1 MFANGYQ
8 TALLRIVIT
17 AILSGIIG
25 LERER
30 RNQPAGFRT
39 HIILGIGSVLTMLVS
54 TYMADIY
61 PQHTNDPAR
70 IAAQVVTGVG
80 FLGAGAILRFGAN
93 VKGLTTAA
101 SLWTTAVIGLA
112 IGCGFYFGGIVAT
125 FIIVVALTLLNKVEK
140 YLLGSKGDKSLILS
154 AIESSNLLGEIEEA
168 LASEG
173 ISILNIK
180 LSKNIISKE
189 VDINAVIRISPDID
203 PMSIQKR
210 LYDIE
215 GITEVE
221 IR

>member
-1 MFANGYQ
+1 MLEFQ
-8 TALLRIVIT
+8 TVFFRIFIT
-17 AILSGIIG
+17 AILAGIIG
-25 LERER
+25 IERER

-54 TYMADIY
+54 IHMADIY

-112 IGCGFYFGGIVAT
+112 IGSGYYIGGGIAA
-125 FIIVVALTLLNKVEK
+125 FIIILTLTVLNKVEK
-140 YLLGSKGDKSLILS
+140 YFLGSKGDKSLILS
-154 AIESSNLLGEIEEA
+154 AVESKNLLGEIEKV

-173 ISILNIK
+173 ISVINIK
-180 LSKNIISKE
+180 LSKNTLNRE
-189 VDINAVIRISPDID
+189 VDINAVIRISPDIN
-203 PMSIQKR
+203 PFIIQKR
-210 LYDIE
+210 MYDIE
-215 GITEVE
+215 GVNEVE

>member
-1 MFANGYQ
+1 MADFQ
-8 TALLRIVIT
+8 TAFLRILIT
-17 AILSGIIG
+17 AILSAIIG

-54 TYMADIY
+54 IHMAEIY
-61 PQHTNDPAR
+61 PEHNNDPGR

-112 IGCGFYFGGIVAT
+112 IGSGYYIGGGIAA
-125 FIIVVALTLLNKVEK
+125 FIIVITLTVLSKVEK
-140 YLLGSKGDKSLILS
+140 FFLGSKGDKSLILS
-154 AIESSNLLGEIEEA
+154 AVESKNLLGEIEKI
-168 LASEG
+168 LVSEG
-173 ISILNIK
+173 ISVLNIK
-180 LSKNIISKE
+180 LSKNAISRE
-189 VDINAVIRISPDID
+189 VDINAVIRISPDINTFN
-203 PMSIQKR
+203 IQKR
-210 LYDIE
+210 LYDID